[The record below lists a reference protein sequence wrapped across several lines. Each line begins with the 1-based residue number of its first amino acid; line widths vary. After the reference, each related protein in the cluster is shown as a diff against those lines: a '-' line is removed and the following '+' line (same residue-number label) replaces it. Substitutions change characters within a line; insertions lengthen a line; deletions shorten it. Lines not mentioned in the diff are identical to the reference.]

1 MFGLGPQELIV
12 ILLII
17 LILFGAKKLPEL
29 AQGLGKGI
37 REFKRAS
44 SEIQDELNVNNID
57 TPKKGTTYTSDKKAD
72 EQKNDT
78 TTTTEGEVEKDK
90 ANDHT
95 TAS

>member
-1 MFGLGPQELIV
+1 MFGMGPTELIIV
-12 ILLII
+12 MFII

-44 SEIQDELNVNNID
+44 NEIQDELNVSNID
-57 TPKKGTTYTSDKKAD
+57 TPKKTPAPASKVEDEKKD
-72 EQKNDT
+72 DT
-78 TTTTEGEVEKDK
+78 KPSEAKVEKDTK
-90 ANDHT
+90 DDHT

>member
-1 MFGLGPQELIV
+1 MFGMGPTELIIV
-12 ILLII
+12 MFII

-44 SEIQDELNVNNID
+44 SEIQDELNVNNIEA
-57 TPKKGTTYTSDKKAD
+57 PKKSQTSKPADKAD
-72 EQKNDT
+72 AKTEDDQSTSEKNADK
-78 TTTTEGEVEKDK
+78 EKKDE
-90 ANDHT
+90 HT

>member
-1 MFGLGPQELIV
+1 MFGMGPTELI
-12 ILLII
+12 IIMFII

-44 SEIQDELNVNNID
+44 NEIQDELNVSNIEAAKKTQ
-57 TPKKGTTYTSDKKAD
+57 TPEAENKTADKKT
-72 EQKNDT
+72 NDT
-78 TTTTEGEVEKDK
+78 AAPDDKFEKDIK
-90 ANDHT
+90 NDHT

>member
-1 MFGLGPQELIV
+1 MFGMGPTELI
-12 ILLII
+12 IIMFII

-44 SEIQDELNVNNID
+44 SEIQDELNVNNIEA
-57 TPKKGTTYTSDKKAD
+57 PKRAQTSKTEYKTDAGKKEEQTASGSTASNDKKD
-72 EQKNDT
+72 
-78 TTTTEGEVEKDK
+78 
-90 ANDHT
+90 DHT